1 MAKED
6 AKIII
11 GGDAQRAVKSLQ
23 DVSKNLGGLGNSV
36 NSFLGQATGFLNWQ
50 TAAIAGATA
59 VAASLAVAIKTQIDY
74 ADNMAK
80 MSEKTGI
87 TVESL
92 SKLAYVAGQS
102 GTSVEILQKS
112 MKFLNTSIYDASK
125 GNATAID
132 KFKEFGI
139 QVFNVDGTVKSA
151 EQTLIAA
158 ADAYT
163 KLDSEAAKTALA
175 VELFGKA
182 GIDLMPMLSEGSAG
196 IKALT
201 DEAKNLG
208 LEIDSKTAASA
219 ERFND
224 NLDKLAAFGK
234 GAVNVLV
241 EELTPALD
249 GFSNAVDNS
258 NTSVTSWTEKLRTA
272 FSFVTDLAK
281 YTTPGLGVGNSILKL
296 DPAGN
301 YVTGDEADK
310 AWKDYYSKQGAGFK
324 LNYNPALGMT
334 IDTGFNPL
342 NIKSIDPAKKNYGGS
357 GGSGGGSRGSTGNNG
372 MDAWLMQYE
381 NFAATRVMDMNP
393 SLLMQGGSGI
403 PFQDDPELL
412 GLSRGFDS
420 TLTAQLAF
428 IDESK
433 YAYDGY
439 FEDVKAGFTDHMN
452 ALGADYGQALGG
464 FASMFEAFANTS
476 AEQQGVMFEV
486 SKGFRA
492 AEIIA
497 STWASAQKAFE
508 FGVGAGGPI
517 LGGIFMASAI
527 ATGIGNLT
535 SLLSTQPG
543 QSSINGGGTA
553 PVPNF
558 AQRNPQGGN
567 GGGGNKNITIKFEGF
582 IWDKDRLAREI
593 VPAINR
599 AISDGVGR

>member
-50 TAAIAGATA
+50 TAAAAGATA
-59 VAASLAVAIKTQIDY
+59 LVGVLGAAIKSQIDY
-74 ADNMAK
+74 ADKMQNMS
-80 MSEKTGI
+80 MRTGI
-87 TVESL
+87 AVESL
-92 SKLAYVAGQS
+92 SKLAYVAQQS
-102 GTSVEILQKS
+102 DTSVETLQKS
-112 MKFLNTSIYDASK
+112 MKFLNTSIYDVSK
-125 GNATAID
+125 GNTNAID

-139 QVFNVDGTVKSA
+139 QIYNVDGTVKSA

-158 ADAYT
+158 ADAYV

-175 VELFGKA
+175 VQLFGKA
-182 GIDLMPMLSEGSAG
+182 GQELMPMLAEGGAG

-201 DEAKNLG
+201 DEAEKLG
-208 LEIDSKTAASA
+208 LKIDSKTAIAA

-249 GFSNAVDNS
+249 SFSNAVDNS
-258 NTSVTSWTEKLRTA
+258 NTSVDSWTEKLRKA

-342 NIKSIDPAKKNYGGS
+342 NIKAIDPTKKNYGGS
-357 GGSGGGSRGSTGNNG
+357 GGSGGGSRGSTGDNG
-372 MDAWLMQYE
+372 LDAWLMQYD
-381 NFAATRVMDMNP
+381 NFAATRTMSMNP

-412 GLSRGFDS
+412 GLSQ
-420 TLTAQLAF
+420 TLDAQLAF

-433 YAYDGY
+433 SAYYDY
-439 FEDVKAGFTDHMN
+439 FSDVQVGFMDHMN
-452 ALGADYGQALGG
+452 ALGSDYSQSLGG
-464 FASMFEAFANTS
+464 IASMFEAFANTS
-476 AEQQGVMFEV
+476 AEQQGILFDI
-486 SKGFRA
+486 SKAFRA
-492 AEIIA
+492 AEIIT
-497 STWASAQKAFE
+497 STWSSAQKAYE
-508 FGVGAGGPI
+508 WGMTAGGPI
-517 LGGIFMASAI
+517 AAGIFMASAI
-527 ATGIGNLT
+527 ATGIGNLN
-535 SLLSTQPG
+535 SMLSTQPG
-543 QSSINGGGTA
+543 QSSISGGGTA

-567 GGGGNKNITIKFEGF
+567 SGGGTKNINITFEGF